1 VYASLRDITR
11 FDGSI
16 VDLHW
21 QADPRRRRIK
31 LPSRSRVFAARASLH
46 TTAVVMGRYGGG
58 VRQQLEGGASGG
70 KDRNND
76 RIIASLSPAFVSD
89 CRNHAHILAG
99 VIHG

>member
-1 VYASLRDITR
+1 MYENLRDITR

-21 QADPRRRRIK
+21 QADPRRRMII
-31 LPSRSRVFAARASLH
+31 PSRSRVLAARASLH
-46 TTAVVMGRYGGG
+46 TSAVVVGRYGGG

-76 RIIASLSPAFVSD
+76 RIIASLPPAFVSD

-99 VIHG
+99 IIHV